1 MTDVNQDPT
10 LSSAHPDDA
19 LLAAYVDGTA
29 SAKERAPVA
38 AHLESCATCRD
49 DARMAKW
56 GRWALRSLSDVPAP
70 GLAGRLVLPDEA
82 GPPTVEDLSE
92 RRGHAARWQR
102 AAWATGLAA
111 AASVAAILVLHAV
124 GGTPSSTPL
133 ASSAARAGQTTPPP
147 ARLDGKNN
155 YTAETLAALA
165 RRLAAPGALAAAAPT
180 FGEKQ
185 SPAASG
191 PASSPGQSL
200 TGSPGGAAP
209 CAQHAAGLPG
219 TVPPRYQESAAY
231 QGTPA
236 YIVAFVT
243 TSGSRSSLLIVAA
256 SQDGCRALN
265 VVLVAL

>member
-56 GRWALRSLSDVPAP
+56 GRWALRSLSEVPGP
-70 GLAGRLVLPDEA
+70 GLAGHLVLPDEA
-82 GPPTVEDLSE
+82 PSPAVEDLSA
-92 RRGHAARWQR
+92 RRGRATRWQR

-124 GGTPSSTPL
+124 GGTNSSTPM
-133 ASSAARAGQTTPPP
+133 ASRAARDGQTTTPVP

-165 RRLAAPGALAAAAPT
+165 RRLAAPGALAAAPT

-185 SPAASG
+185 SPAAGG
-191 PASSPGQSL
+191 PARSPGQSVI
-200 TGSPGGAAP
+200 GSPGGAAP
-209 CAQHAAGLPG
+209 CAQHAAGLAG

-236 YIVAFVT
+236 YIVGFVT